1 MYQGENFAVCWFTV
15 AEGETWRP
23 AMAEGIG
30 VGLFEVPVG
39 KEGYDHLYFFAFI
52 FCFVFP
58 TLYVSQISIPNGSGM
73 MGLFWLEEFICFE
86 ITLSVWYMTMG
97 TGLEF
102 LVSDLRSGSLT
113 YWLLIINLGQ

>member
-1 MYQGENFAVCWFTV
+1 
-15 AEGETWRP
+15 
-23 AMAEGIG
+23 MAEGIG

-102 LVSDLRSGSLT
+102 LVSDLRSGNLT

>member
-73 MGLFWLEEFICFE
+73 MGLFCLEEFICFE

>member
-58 TLYVSQISIPNGSGM
+58 LCMYHKYQYLMVQ
-73 MGLFWLEEFICFE
+73 E
-86 ITLSVWYMTMG
+86 
-97 TGLEF
+97 
-102 LVSDLRSGSLT
+102 
-113 YWLLIINLGQ
+113 